1 MAIDFT
7 NFQRGQAEGRRALDE
22 ANRFKA
28 NESTYALQELNN
40 IYAMQDLNIG
50 RQAAAYVAPLATH
63 RQRAA
68 QQGVDPVD
76 FLVQQQQAMLA
87 DPNFQQFS
95 PDVQAAVNEKFQQQ
109 VSMAAETLIRN
120 KDFAGLQRLV
130 DTMGVVSPVGAAD
143 QASMTADVGGLVTAL
158 ASQGLPATVNAEGKV
173 IVNGT
178 EIDPVRFNALYSQF
192 NGNMALAL
200 GAYQQEVESKSQL
213 DKASQIAGASAGLGL
228 TLGIDGNYYN
238 ATTGTLAFDKAVAEM
253 LGLPTEGG
261 SFTPGGT
268 AGQPPTPVV
277 TEAVTVGPNGVTEVV
292 DMSTPS
298 GAKSTGLGSIVQLQQ
313 TIANQGT
320 AALTPAQLQ
329 EVVNAPAPT
338 VQTVLTPEEQA
349 KLADGR
355 TPAAERLALQQKL
368 IQANQAFS
376 QAKIAASTALAES
389 QPVAP
394 RIEDFF
400 TTPSEQD
407 KLRLIL
413 ASLASGGSAQVDR
426 FLQGESADF
435 QAAFAALQQAQQ
447 AYQQQLKRTK

>member
-1 MAIDFT
+1 MAIDF
-7 NFQRGQAEGRRALDE
+7 NQFKRGQAEGRREMDE
-22 ANRFKA
+22 AYRFKA

-143 QASMTADVGGLVTAL
+143 QASMTADIGGLVTAL
-158 ASQGLPATVNAEGKV
+158 ASQGVPATITADGMVE
-173 IVNGT
+173 VNGMKI
-178 EIDPVRFNALYSQF
+178 EPVKFNAYYSQT
-192 NGNMALAL
+192 NGNIPLAINL
-200 GAYQQEVESKSQL
+200 YMQDVENKERLDTAMNINRASLMMGTVIGADGGLYNPTTGNLVLSKE
-213 DKASQIAGASAGLGL
+213 GAVLA
-228 TLGIDGNYYN
+228 GID
-238 ATTGTLAFDKAVAEM
+238 T
-253 LGLPTEGG
+253 
-261 SFTPGGT
+261 SGGT
-268 AGQPPTPVV
+268 FDPTSVNSPSGV
-277 TEAVTVGPNGVTEVV
+277 TEAVTVGPNGVSGVV

-298 GAKSTGLGSIVQLQQ
+298 GAKATGLESIAQLQQ

-320 AALTPAQLQ
+320 AALTPVQLQ
-329 EVVNAPAPT
+329 EVANAPAPT

-376 QAKIAASTALAES
+376 RAKIAASTALAES

-394 RIEDFF
+394 RLEDFF
-400 TTPSEQD
+400 TTPSEQA